1 MSKDYLKFSGHE
13 TFICKQL
20 WPKKGFD
27 FLVQGNQFSNEDSIV
42 KLGVGKNMVSSIRHW
57 LKALGLI
64 DANNEAPTEI
74 ASLLL
79 SEDNGLDPYLEDIG
93 TLWLLHYHLIKR
105 KYASIYDLV
114 FNELRKERFEF
125 TKKQLHNFLKR
136 KVLERQPNAYSE
148 ETLNRDIKIFTQNYL
163 SPNLKRGKVN
173 IEEDFV
179 ALFLDLNLLEVS
191 KTEEGVEWY
200 IIDSKT
206 RPDLPHEIFLYTIL
220 DNKEYTNSIVFDD
233 LRVKPNSPGLVFG
246 LSNEGLYEQIQELL
260 DGYQEINFSK
270 TAGNQVLQIDPS
282 LDKNQILLDYYGK

>member
-1 MSKDYLKFSGHE
+1 M
-13 TFICKQL
+13 
-20 WPKKGFD
+20 
-27 FLVQGNQFSNEDSIV
+27 
-42 KLGVGKNMVSSIRHW
+42 
-57 LKALGLI
+57 
-64 DANNEAPTEI
+64 
-74 ASLLL
+74 
-79 SEDNGLDPYLEDIG
+79 
-93 TLWLLHYHLIKR
+93 
-105 KYASIYDLV
+105 
-114 FNELRKERFEF
+114 
-125 TKKQLHNFLKR
+125 
-136 KVLERQPNAYSE
+136 
-148 ETLNRDIKIFTQNYL
+148 